1 MTERLLIR
9 DADLIDHD
17 GRRRGWLLIESGAIV
32 GSDDGAEPG
41 ADRVIDAAGAVTTPG
56 FVDLHNHGGAGI
68 AFDDDT
74 DPAAALAFHRSHGTT
89 RQLLSLVSAPV
100 DALERSLSRIA
111 ALTRS
116 DPLVLGA
123 HLEGPFLADARR
135 GAHDPASLR
144 NPEPNAVS
152 RLLSAGDGALRMV
165 TLAPERTGSAEAQE
179 RLQQGGVAV
188 AVGHT
193 DAGYDD
199 ARAAFDR
206 GASILTHAF
215 NAMRQIEHR
224 APGPVIA
231 AVDAGAVLE
240 LILDGIHVHPSVA
253 GAAFRMAPGRLALVT
268 DAMSATG
275 RPDGAYTLGGLDVVV
290 ADGSA
295 RLAGTSTLAGSVLT
309 QDVALRQ
316 AIQHAGVDPVDAVTA
331 LTATPACA
339 LGRPDLG
346 SFRPGARADVLVL
359 SDDWSP
365 DVVIAE
371 GRVLTSFP

>member
-1 MTERLLIR
+1 MSERVLIR

-17 GRRRGWLLIESGAIV
+17 GRRRGWLLIESGVVA
-32 GSDDGAEPG
+32 GSGDGPEPA
-41 ADRVIDAAGAVTTPG
+41 ADRVLDASGAVATPG
-56 FVDLHNHGGAGI
+56 FIDLHNHGGAGI
-68 AFDDDT
+68 AFDDDA

-89 RQLLSLVSAPV
+89 RQLISLVSAPI
-100 DALERSLSRIA
+100 DALEHSLSRIA
-111 ALTRS
+111 ALTRA

-135 GAHDPASLR
+135 GAHDPATLR
-144 NPEPNAVS
+144 DPDAHAVS
-152 RLLSAGDGALRMV
+152 RLLAAGDGALRMV
-165 TLAPERTGSAEAQE
+165 TLAPERDGSAEAQE
-179 RLQQGGVAV
+179 RLQQAGVAV

-275 RPDGAYTLGGLDVVV
+275 RPDGAYALGGLDVVV

-309 QDVALRQ
+309 QDVALRL
-316 AIQHAGVDPVDAVTA
+316 AIEHAGVDPVAAVTA
-331 LTATPACA
+331 LTATPARA
-339 LGRPDLG
+339 IGRTDLG
-346 SFRPGARADVLVL
+346 SFRPGSRGDVLVL

-365 DVVIAE
+365 AVVIAD
-371 GRVLTSFP
+371 GRVLTPFP